1 MAKVSLTK
9 LKLETKYDE
18 TRILKWNNE
27 EIIVKMRLPMKEK
40 LALITKIVNEVL
52 DDNDFCNQCR
62 FKIFFTIE
70 TIAAYTNINITDKQ
84 REDVY
89 KLYDMIVN
97 SGLWTEFYK
106 LYSDD
111 EKYYELNFVE
121 MMSNMTLEQMYAH
134 RCSAAGIMESLVDN
148 YGKAKIDIEK
158 LSEDVKQNLNGSE
171 ENMAFL
177 KEVLE
182 KLG

>member
-18 TRILKWNNE
+18 TKEIRWNE
-27 EIIVKMRLPMKEK
+27 ETIVVKMKLPMKEK

-52 DDNDFCNQCR
+52 DDNDFCNVCR
-62 FKIFFTIE
+62 FDIFFKIE
-70 TIAAYTNINITDKQ
+70 MILAYTNINITEKQ

-89 KLYDMIVN
+89 KLYDLIVN
-97 SGLWTEFYK
+97 SGLWNKFSEVAEAAEQY
-106 LYSDD
+106 
-111 EKYYELNFVE
+111 FVE
-121 MMSNMTLEQMYAH
+121 IMSRETLTQVYEH

-158 LSEDVKQNLNGSE
+158 LSEDVKQNLSGSE
-171 ENMAFL
+171 DNIAFL
-177 KEVLE
+177 RDVID

>member
-1 MAKVSLTK
+1 MAKVSLAK

-18 TRILKWNNE
+18 TKEIKWNE
-27 EIIVKMRLPMKEK
+27 ETIIVKMRLPMKEK

-52 DDNDFCNQCR
+52 DDNDFCNACR
-62 FKIFFTIE
+62 FDIFFKIE
-70 TIAAYTNINITDKQ
+70 MISAYTNINITEKQ

-89 KLYDMIVN
+89 KLYDLIVN
-97 SGLWTEFYK
+97 SGLWNKFIEIVEEAEQYFIEIMSRQT
-106 LYSDD
+106 LTQV
-111 EKYYELNFVE
+111 YE
-121 MMSNMTLEQMYAH
+121 H

-158 LSEDVKQNLNGSE
+158 LSEDVKQNLSGSE
-171 ENMAFL
+171 DNIAFL
-177 KEVLE
+177 RDVIN

>member
-1 MAKVSLTK
+1 MAKVSLAK

-18 TRILKWNNE
+18 TKTLKWNNE
-27 EIIVKMRLPMKEK
+27 EIVVKMRLPMKEK

-70 TIAAYTNINITDKQ
+70 AIAAYTNINITDKQ

-89 KLYDMIVN
+89 KLYDMIIN
-97 SGLWTEFYK
+97 SGFWNEFYK
-106 LYSDD
+106 LYS
-111 EKYYELNFVE
+111 EKEYELNFVE
-121 MMSNMTLEQMYAH
+121 TMSNMTLMQVYEH

-158 LSEDVKQNLNGSE
+158 LSEDVKQSLNGSE
-171 ENMAFL
+171 DNMAFL